1 MSDSQH
7 RVGFIGLGSQ
17 GGPMAR
23 RIVESGHPLTI
34 WARRPVALE
43 PYADTAAAVASTP
56 AALGAA
62 SDVVGICVM
71 GDADVE
77 DVVLRGDGVLA
88 GMEPGGVVAIHS
100 TIHPDTVARLAEQA
114 ASRGVGV
121 VDAPVSGGGGAA
133 AQGELLVMVGGD
145 DDHVARCRPVFDTF
159 AGEVI
164 HLGPLGS
171 GQIAKLVNNLVFM
184 ALVTV
189 GLDTFELADE
199 LGMDRSALSLGA
211 GERQRRQPSRGDPRW
226 VRVRPLGDAGRGR
239 KPREGRADRPRRR
252 SREGRGRACRRR
264 RARRAHPGDPVVE
277 HRALRRSHGALC
289 EAR

>member
-1 MSDSQH
+1 MNDSQA

-23 RIVESGHPLTI
+23 SIVESGHPLTI
-34 WARRPVALE
+34 WARRPEALE
-43 PYADTAAAVASTP
+43 PYADTAAAAASTP
-56 AALGAA
+56 AALGAE

-100 TIHPDTVARLAEQA
+100 TIHPDTVARVAAQA

-133 AQGELLVMVGGD
+133 ARRELLVMVGGD

-171 GQIAKLVNNLVFM
+171 GQIAKLVNNLVFT

-189 GLDTFELADE
+189 GLDTFEFADR
-199 LGMDRSALSLGA
+199 LGMDRDGLARVLANGSGGSRAAAILAGSGFDISGMRGA
-211 GERQRRQPSRGDPRW
+211 VGNLEKD
-226 VRVRPLGDAGRGR
+226 VRIVLDVAHGKDAAAPAG
-239 KPREGRADRPRRR
+239 
-252 SREGRGRACRRR
+252 
-264 RARRAHPGDPVVE
+264 VVE
-277 HRALRRSHGALC
+277 LAERTLATLSSSTER
-289 EAR
+289 